1 MEGKITADLSRDAIP
16 ALYRER
22 GKKMTALAGSILRGL
37 ADPADAVAAALER
50 LIEEGSADTG
60 RFEKLVY
67 NEAHSLRTKT
77 LRDRRR
83 EEPIGLLPD
92 LAELEES
99 LARSGRGLPFF
110 GTTFDSAVRGL
121 HEDERVAFIVTELR
135 GLPTREAADVLGAS
149 HMTVHR
155 RAESARAT
163 IREELLAA

>member
-22 GKKMTALAGSILRGL
+22 GKKMTSLARSILRGL

-50 LIEEGSADTG
+50 LIQEGSADPD

-83 EEPIGLLPD
+83 EEPIGLLTD

-99 LARSGRGLPFF
+99 LAHGGRGLPFF
-110 GTTFDSAVRGL
+110 GSAFDAAVREL
-121 HEDERVAFIVTELR
+121 PDDEREAFIVTELR

-155 RAESARAT
+155 RAESARAS
-163 IREELLAA
+163 IRKELAHA